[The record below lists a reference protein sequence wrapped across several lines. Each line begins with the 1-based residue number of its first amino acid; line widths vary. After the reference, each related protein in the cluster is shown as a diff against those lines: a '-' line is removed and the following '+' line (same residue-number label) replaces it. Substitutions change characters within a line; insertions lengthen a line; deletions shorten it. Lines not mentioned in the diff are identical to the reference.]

1 MTKSLTLHRYSGILS
16 LLLALGLSAC
26 ATERLSPPPA
36 GDELRLP
43 WGAVNTDY
51 WDAGAD
57 DIFSESTIEA
67 TTKFITEFRRDHPG
81 ERLPYRMLALSGG
94 GSRGAYGA
102 GVLTGWTA
110 TGSRPVFSVVT
121 GISTGAL
128 QATAAFLGP
137 DYDSVLKAFNEVS
150 SDDIYTSNGKTALLT
165 SSSLYDTAPLKEML
179 AKLLDRDTIDAVAI
193 EHAKGRRLF
202 VGTTNLDTKTF
213 TIWDMGKIA
222 ASKRPDRLQTYR
234 DVVLASASFPMA
246 FPPVYFP
253 ITNEQGETYYQMH
266 VDGGAKESVFAFAY
280 LAELEQQAEFLGL
293 DWDEDIE
300 PQIFVLNNGQ
310 LFPDQLYR
318 PVKADALS
326 IAMKSI
332 ESLSRKNATASVY
345 YIWSAGLVHGASIHL
360 TFIPK
365 SYDLSV
371 LPILE
376 FDANEMQ
383 RLYQFGFD
391 QSVSGKAWLV
401 QEPADDV
408 DELQEMI
415 DIYDMLEPMVP
426 GSDGEEDLM
435 DLSTPGSPGSS
446 EHSQ

>member
-1 MTKSLTLHRYSGILS
+1 MVLPCSRRLCLAFLTLLLSG
-16 LLLALGLSAC
+16 C
-26 ATERLSPPPA
+26 ATERINPPPA
-36 GDELRLP
+36 GEAYRLH
-43 WGAVNTDY
+43 WGAVNIDY
-51 WDAGAD
+51 QDAGTDGVYSDSAL
-57 DIFSESTIEA
+57 EELA
-67 TTKFITEFRRDHPG
+67 RLVAEHHHNHPG
-81 ERLPYRMLALSGG
+81 ERIPYRILALSGG

-102 GVLTGWTA
+102 GILAGWTA
-110 TGSRPVFSVVT
+110 LGSRPEFDVVT

-137 DYDSVLKAFNEVS
+137 EYDRALQAFNHVS
-150 SDDIYTSNGKTALLT
+150 NEDIFTSAGSTALFT
-165 SSSLYDTAPLKEML
+165 KESLYDTAPLKAML
-179 AKLLDRDTIDAVAI
+179 ADLLDEETIDAVAA
-193 EHAKGRRLF
+193 EHASGRRLF
-202 VGTTNLDTKTF
+202 IGTTNLDANAF

-234 DVVLASASFPMA
+234 DVVLASASFPTA

-280 LAELEQQAEFLGL
+280 LAELEQQAELLGL

-300 PQIFVLNNGQ
+300 PQIFILNNGQ
-310 LFPDQLYR
+310 LFSDQLYQ

-332 ESLSRKNATASVY
+332 ESLSRKNATSSVY
-345 YIWSAGLVHGASIHL
+345 YIWSAGLVFGASIHL

-446 EHSQ
+446 DHDQ